1 LGQNRRE
8 RGLFLR
14 VMSLVMLILL
24 LAVDFIQ
31 DAGDEADNVA
41 MRHLN

>member
-1 LGQNRRE
+1 
-8 RGLFLR
+8 
-14 VMSLVMLILL
+14 LILL